1 MGEIVEAVL
10 LGIVQGLTEFLPV
23 SSSGHI
29 EIMKYILND
38 DAIAEQSMMTTVFL
52 HFATAISTIIVF
64 RKDIVSLI
72 SRFLRPQKSSDRLF
86 IWYIL
91 ISMIPAVCIG
101 LGFENLIETF
111 FHRKIMLVGSML
123 IVTGIILYLSQ
134 RVVDT
139 TKPID
144 SRSAFIIGI
153 AQAIAILP
161 GISRSGA
168 TIGTALLLNTNR
180 EAAAR
185 FSFLMV
191 VPLIFG
197 KIAKDLISGDMML
210 HMPSSTYLVAGFLS
224 ALITGILACSFM
236 IRIVKRAKLDWFAG
250 YCLLAGFSII
260 VFTLIK

>member
-38 DAIAEQSMMTTVFL
+38 DSLAEQSMMTTVFL
-52 HFATAISTIIVF
+52 HFATAISTILVF
-64 RKDIVSLI
+64 RKDIFSII
-72 SRFLRPQKSSDRLF
+72 SRFFRPQDRSDRFF
-86 IWYIL
+86 IWYIV

-101 LGFENLIETF
+101 LGFESFIETF
-111 FHRKIMLVGSML
+111 FHRKIILVGSML
-123 IVTGIILYLSQ
+123 IVTGIILFLSQ
-134 RVVDT
+134 KVIDT
-139 TKPID
+139 SKPID
-144 SRSAFIIGI
+144 ARSAFIIGI
-153 AQAIAILP
+153 AQAIAIVP

-168 TIGTALLLNTNR
+168 TIGTALILNTSR

-197 KIAKDLISGDMML
+197 KIAKDIISGDL
-210 HMPSSTYLVAGFLS
+210 TAHMPASTYLVAGFIS
-224 ALITGILACSFM
+224 ALITGILACTFM

-250 YCLLAGFSII
+250 YCLIIGFGIV
-260 VFTLIK
+260 VFTVIK